1 MMVSNPEL
9 KHAIVVAEDLP
20 AGLAVNAASV
30 LAVTLGVRVD
40 DLLGGDVADA
50 DGVVHPGIIYRPLPV
65 LRAGMAALARIVQA
79 SSEDD
84 ELFCA
89 AFSSLAQ
96 SCKTYDEYALRISE
110 TPTDAVHAVAVALVG
125 PKKKVNKLVGSL
137 PLLR

>member
-1 MMVSNPEL
+1 MTASGAEL
-9 KHAIVVAEDLP
+9 KHAIVVSEDLP

-40 DLLGGDVADA
+40 DLLGGEVADA

-65 LRAGMAALARIVQA
+65 LRAGMAAIARIVQA
-79 SSEDD
+79 ASEDN

-96 SCKTYDEYALRISE
+96 SCKTYDEYAHRLSE
-110 TPTDAVHAVAVALVG
+110 TRTDAVQAVAVALVG
-125 PKKKVNKLVGSL
+125 PKKKVNTLVGSL